1 VPDVLQDGSACCSA
15 GRDNKNFD
23 MLKNP
28 DRRVYLAIVLLSA
41 IMMLIVLNLPFKA
54 KPFGDITFHEEAKNM
69 ALYLKGHL
77 PEEKVVITKA
87 PGPVIF
93 YTLPY
98 LLAPS
103 DATDNQLWGY
113 GAAFTGLIIMF
124 SMFLIFKTAKAFF
137 CKEIG
142 VLSLVLFFIFP
153 IHYYYSLGIIAEAPA
168 FFSFAV
174 ALYGWSKA
182 YFNPQGKAGWMYIIA
197 GFLFLI
203 LNRPNTMLLF
213 GIVTIVLAYAWFRNR
228 NFFAFYAKPLMLSFA
243 VIGILGFGTLQTAK
257 YITNKSGSDSQDNL
271 LYFVAHLGRFQFREE
286 PADFRFWDDSQ
297 RADSKDYQNWKKS
310 GSELGTIMAKTGKSY
325 KEVYKQFLIDDAIE
339 HPWLFTRQF
348 FVKCFFGNVYL
359 INSIKPENFKLGPIK
374 GPAGFAFL
382 ISVINIVNVLIIVGI
397 FIFLFTEKS
406 LLRFWPFWG
415 IIAALLLFHGLTYM
429 EPRYLFPSKAAL
441 YVLSA
446 AGLYRVARIRFLV
459 DKMTLLLYPTT
470 ES

>member
-1 VPDVLQDGSACCSA
+1 MVQPVVQQAA
-15 GRDNKNFD
+15 TIKNK

-28 DRRVYLAIVLLSA
+28 DRRVYLAIVILSA
-41 IMMLIVLNLPFKA
+41 VMMLIVLNLPFKT

-77 PEEKVVITKA
+77 PDEKVMITKA

-93 YTLPY
+93 YTIPY
-98 LLAPS
+98 LLAPW
-103 DATDNQLWGY
+103 DATDNQLWVY
-113 GAAFTGLIIMF
+113 GAGFTGLIIMF
-124 SMFLIFKTAKAFF
+124 SMFLIFKTAKTFF

-142 VLSLVLFFIFP
+142 ILSLILFFIFP
-153 IHYYYSLGIIAEAPA
+153 IHYYYSLGIIGEVPA

-182 YFNPQGKAGWMYIIA
+182 YFNPKSKTGWLYIIV

-203 LNRPNTMLLF
+203 LNRPNAMLLF
-213 GIVTIVLAYAWFRNR
+213 GVVALVLAYAWFRNK
-228 NFFAFYAKPLMLSFA
+228 AFIAQYAKPMILSFA
-243 VIGILGFGTLQTAK
+243 IIGILGFGTLQTAK
-257 YITNKSGSDSQDNL
+257 YITNKGGSDSQDNL
-271 LYFVAHLGRFQFREE
+271 FYFVAHIGRFQFREE

-297 RADSKDYQNWKKS
+297 RADSKDYQDWKKS
-310 GSELGTIMAKTGKSY
+310 GRELSATMAKTGKSY
-325 KEVYKQFLIDDAIE
+325 KQVYKEFLINDAIE

-359 INSIKPENFKLGPIK
+359 INSITPENFKLGPVK
-374 GPAGFAFL
+374 GPAAFTFL
-382 ISVINIVNVLIIVGI
+382 ISLINIVNVLIVVGI
-397 FIFLFTEKS
+397 FIFLFTEEN
-406 LLRFWPFWG
+406 LLRFWPFWS
-415 IIAALLLFHGLTYM
+415 IIAALLIFHCLTYM

-446 AGLYRVARIRFLV
+446 AGLYRIDRIRFIV
-459 DKMTLLLYPTT
+459 DKITLLLYPKT